1 MPPLPKTTPPPVV
14 PPEPPVVVAPLVPLF
29 CKTTVPVVGLVP
41 CGVMFSCFPE
51 TQNEYLASLSSV
63 TTLPE
68 VVYWPRVDAPRFT
81 KPIQPVWL
89 TVAEHVQPPLAADVH
104 MVTA

>member
-1 MPPLPKTTPPPVV
+1 
-14 PPEPPVVVAPLVPLF
+14 
-29 CKTTVPVVGLVP
+29 
-41 CGVMFSCFPE
+41 MFSCFPE